1 MKKKKYDIE
10 WLGAEIKKDEIELDN
25 YKKQLIQSLK
35 NMNKED
41 FFVQKKE
48 TLWTRIKRTLG
59 F

>member
-1 MKKKKYDIE
+1 MKKKKYDNE

-25 YKKQLIQSLK
+25 YKKQLIQSIK